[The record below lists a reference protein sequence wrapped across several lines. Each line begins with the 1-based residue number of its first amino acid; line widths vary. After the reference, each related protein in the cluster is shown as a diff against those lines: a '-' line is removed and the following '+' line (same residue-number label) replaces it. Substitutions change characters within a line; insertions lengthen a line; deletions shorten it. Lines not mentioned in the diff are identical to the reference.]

1 MEELLVAELDRLG
14 LAAEVQ
20 EATAVED
27 RPSGPFREAGRVR
40 NILARLQGKRAGSRA
55 VLLMAHYD
63 SVASTPGAADDGLG
77 VATLLETARALK
89 AEAPLDND
97 VIFLFSDGEELGD
110 LGARAFVTRHPW
122 AGQVGL
128 VLNFDARGNHG
139 PSVMFQTSP
148 GNRWLM
154 EALAEVAPGAVA
166 YSVSQAIYSLLPNQT
181 DLNETLAAGW
191 PGMGFACVEGV
202 IHYHR
207 MSDLPALLDP
217 RTLQQQGDTAL
228 ALTRHFGAVALDGKK
243 VEEPV
248 GYFRAMGRLWL
259 MPVPGSRAGGLILG
273 VAFLLVFAARRRQM
287 RPAGLVMGFVGGLAV
302 PVVALAAVMG
312 MVWGLDL
319 LSPGFDWILPA
330 FPTAERVYVFAALGV
345 AGGLTSAGV
354 LWIRRR
360 WSAESVEAGGLALWL
375 ALGLGI
381 AGFAPVAGYLA
392 LLPAAGPL
400 ALWGARLL
408 RPGWR
413 RDSISWVVAAGIAA
427 LPAVVLGA
435 SHAFLFQTI
444 SNSPVP
450 PAVLGS
456 LFLVLL
462 GAQVEIVFERARRW
476 LLPLSGVAV
485 VLALA
490 TVGLAARKQ
499 ANTLPPSRLYY
510 AVDAGAGQAFWL
522 SPDIALDP
530 WTAQLLAG
538 GAPMA
543 LERFQ
548 PWRSEVMAQAREAP
562 LAPYRSPEIAVLA
575 DARDGGARQL
585 RLQISH
591 PDAAALG
598 IFLRPEA
605 KVLSASINGEPFAPS
620 SAGGVDLRY
629 WAPPPGKLELDLRLG
644 AAGPLSLRVVADLP
658 RMPALPALEGPG
670 PLFGLYNPLPGESAL
685 ADGGRTLVMRTFSL

>member
-1 MEELLVAELDRLG
+1 MEEILVAELDRLG
-14 LAAEVQ
+14 FAVDVQ
-20 EATAVED
+20 EATAVEGK
-27 RPSGPFREAGRVR
+27 PSGPLREAGRVR
-40 NILARLQGKRAGSRA
+40 NILARLRGKRAGSRA

-63 SVASTPGAADDGLG
+63 SVATTPGAADDGMG

-89 AEAPLDND
+89 AGAPLDND
-97 VIFLFSDGEELGD
+97 VIFLFSDGEELGE

-122 AGQVGL
+122 AGDVGL

-154 EALAEVAPGAVA
+154 QALAEVAPGAVA
-166 YSVSQAIYSLLPNQT
+166 YSVSQAIYNLLPNHT
-181 DLNETLAAGW
+181 DLTETLAAGW
-191 PGMGFACVEGV
+191 PGMGFACVEGL

-207 MSDLPALLDP
+207 MSDLPGLLDP

-259 MPVPGSRAGGLILG
+259 MPVPGSRAGALILG
-273 VAFLLVFAARRRQM
+273 VAFILIAAARRRQI
-287 RPAGLVMGFVGGLAV
+287 RPAGLMMGLVGGLAA
-302 PVVALAAVMG
+302 PVVALAAVLA

-319 LSPGFDWILPA
+319 LSPGFEWTLPA
-330 FPTAERVYVFAALGV
+330 FPTAERVYVAAALGV
-345 AGGLTSAGV
+345 AGCLTSAGV
-354 LWIRRR
+354 LWLRRR
-360 WSAESVEAGGLALWL
+360 WSAESVEAGVLALWL

-381 AGFAPVAGYLA
+381 AGSAPVVSYLL

-400 ALWGARLL
+400 VLWGARSL

-413 RDSISWVVAAGIAA
+413 RDSISWVGAAGLAA

-435 SHAFLFQTI
+435 SHAFVLQATF
-444 SNSPVP
+444 NSPVP
-450 PAVLGS
+450 SAALGS

-462 GAQVEIVFERARRW
+462 GTQVEIVFERARRW
-476 LLPLSGVAV
+476 LLPLSGMAV

-490 TVGLAARKQ
+490 TAGLAARRQ

-510 AVDAGAGQAFWL
+510 AVDTDGGKAFWL
-522 SPDIALDP
+522 SPDIPLDP

-543 LERFQ
+543 IERFQ
-548 PWRSEVMAQAREAP
+548 PWRSEAMARAREAP

-575 DARDGGARQL
+575 DTRDGGARRL
-585 RLQISH
+585 WLQISH

-598 IFLRPEA
+598 VFLRPEA
-605 KVLSASINGEPFAPS
+605 KILSASINGEPFSPGPT
-620 SAGGVDLRY
+620 GGVNLRY
-629 WAPPPGKLELDLRLG
+629 WAPPPGKMELDLRLG
-644 AAGPLSLRVVADLP
+644 ATGPLSVRVVAELP
-658 RMPALPALEGPG
+658 SMPALPALEGPG
-670 PLFGLYNPLPGESAL
+670 PLSGLYPAGESAL